1 MQQYNEPPPYNVQN
15 TSVQPAPVPPGTYVG
30 NGRDMT
36 SFLAMLA
43 GVGIL
48 LTSCTGI
55 GGCLL
60 PLFALVAGIIGLRNS
75 KEAINPGR
83 TRTHAWIAII
93 TGSLFLVFII
103 AIIGLYGAL
112 IVTAIQNPGAFE

>member
-1 MQQYNEPPPYNVQN
+1 MQQYNEPPSYNVPGA
-15 TSVQPAPVPPGTYVG
+15 TQPQAVPPGTYVG
-30 NGRDMT
+30 NNRDMT
-36 SFLAMLA
+36 TFLAMLA

-48 LTSCTGI
+48 LTSCSGI

-60 PLFALVAGIIGLRNS
+60 PLFAVIAGIIGLRNA
-75 KEAINPGR
+75 KEAVNPGR
-83 TRTHAWIAII
+83 TRTHAWIAIV

-112 IVTAIQNPGAFE
+112 IVTAIQNPNAFN